1 MRALIVG
8 CGYVGLE
15 LGRQLSEGGHE
26 VWGMRRSDEGAG
38 EMVAAGIRPI
48 VGDLSEDGL
57 ARAEGSFDWVANV
70 VSSSKGGAE
79 DYRRV
84 YLEGNRKLVA
94 WARER
99 GVKKLVYT
107 SSTSVY
113 GQTDGSAVKEN
124 SPAEPASETGK
135 ILVEA
140 EKVLLEAAPAV
151 PAVVLRVA
159 GIYGPGRGHLFK
171 QYLKNEATIPGK
183 GERIINMIHRDD
195 VARAVVA
202 AFKNGRAGEIYNV
215 VDDEPVAMVHFFRW
229 LAETLGK
236 WMPPFGPEES
246 EGERK
251 RAITNKKVQNRRM
264 KVELGVALKFPT
276 YRQGYTAEI
285 RRMEEAGELN
295 IDPEPRD

>member
-15 LGRQLSEGGHE
+15 LGAQLIQQGHE
-26 VWGMRRSDEGAG
+26 VWGMRRGGEGAK
-38 EMVAAGIRPI
+38 EMQAAGIRPI
-48 VGDLSEDGL
+48 VGDVSEDGL
-57 ARAEGSFDWVANV
+57 AKTDGNFDWVANV
-70 VSSSKGGAE
+70 VSSSKGGVE
-79 DYRRV
+79 DYQRAYV
-84 YLEGNRKLVA
+84 QGNRKLVA

-113 GQTDGSAVKEN
+113 GQLDGSAVKET
-124 SPAEPASETGK
+124 SPAQPTSETGK
-135 ILVEA
+135 LLVDA
-140 EKVLLEAAPAV
+140 EKVLLEAAPTV

-171 QYLKNEATIPGK
+171 QFLKNEAKIPGK
-183 GERIINMIHRDD
+183 GERFINMIHRDD
-195 VARAVVA
+195 VARAVIA
-202 AFKNGRAGEIYNV
+202 ALKSGRAGEIYNV

-236 WMPPFGPEES
+236 WMPPFGPEE

-251 RAITNKKVQNRRM
+251 RAVTNKKVQNRRM
-264 KVELGVALKFPT
+264 KVELGVALKYPT

-285 RRMEEAGELN
+285 RRLEEAGELN
-295 IDPEPRD
+295 IEPEER

>member
-1 MRALIVG
+1 MKALIIG

-15 LGRQLSEGGHE
+15 LGRQLREAGHE
-26 VWGMRRSDEGAG
+26 VWGMRRSEDGAQ
-38 EMVAAGIRPI
+38 EMEAAGIRPI
-48 VGDLSEDGL
+48 VGDVSEDGL
-57 ARAEGSFDWVANV
+57 ARVDGNFDWVANA

-84 YLEGNRKLVA
+84 YLEGNRKLVV

-113 GQTDGSAVKEN
+113 GQMDGSAVKES
-124 SPAEPASETGK
+124 SPAEPAGETAK

-140 EKVLLEAAPAV
+140 EKVLLEAAPTV

-171 QYLKNEATIPGK
+171 QFLKNEATIPGK

-195 VARAVVA
+195 VARAVIA

-264 KVELGVALKFPT
+264 KVELGVVLKFPT

-285 RRMEEAGELN
+285 RRLEEAGELN
-295 IDPEPRD
+295 LDPEPR

>member
-1 MRALIVG
+1 MKALIVG

-15 LGRQLSEGGHE
+15 LGRQLREAGHE
-26 VWGMRRSDEGAG
+26 VWGMRRSDEGAR
-38 EMVAAGIRPI
+38 EMEAAGIRAI
-48 VGDLSEDGL
+48 VGDVSEDGL
-57 ARAEGSFDWVANV
+57 ARAEGNFDWVANA
-70 VSSSKGGAE
+70 VSSSKGGVE

-84 YLEGNRKLVA
+84 YLEGNRKLVP

-113 GQTDGSAVKEN
+113 GQTDGSAVKEH

-151 PAVVLRVA
+151 PSVVLRVA

-171 QYLKNEATIPGK
+171 QFLKSEATIPGK

-195 VARAVVA
+195 VARAVIA

-246 EGERK
+246 EGDRK

-264 KVELGVALKFPT
+264 KVELGVVLKFPT

-285 RRMEEAGELN
+285 RRLEEAGELN
-295 IDPEPRD
+295 IDPEPR